1 MLKVNQYKDILL
13 NSFYL
18 DTDNKTVRHKEDGYY
33 NRYVKGD
40 EVKSFKTHRL
50 GVLGVH
56 IPKTR
61 CTVPLAHL
69 VLLLKGI
76 TIPDDK
82 VVDHIDG
89 NVKNNHIDNLRVVSQ
104 VINCRNQTRR
114 NRISNTGYN
123 GIRLTK
129 YGTYTV
135 RVTINETRLYLGTA
149 KTLSEAIELRDRY
162 SELRKQDGYT
172 ERHYK

>member
-1 MLKVNQYKDILL
+1 M
-13 NSFYL
+13 
-18 DTDNKTVRHKEDGYY
+18 
-33 NRYVKGD
+33 
-40 EVKSFKTHRL
+40 
-50 GVLGVH
+50 
-56 IPKTR
+56 
-61 CTVPLAHL
+61 

-104 VINCRNQTRR
+104 VINCRNQKRR